1 MSPAGTS
8 AAPDVSVHDAAPFDI
23 GTPDAPLAASSQ
35 IPSKRR
41 AALSRFALDVVDDDG
56 EHKVGIADAHTIEF
70 AALWPIRMPRDHKE
84 QFHLS
89 GFYLFATTGRHV
101 FCESSLEKACAMELD
116 RDRDVVDVIAQPF
129 RLRWREGQAGR
140 NHVPDFLALLRDGGL
155 RVIDVKPQR
164 KASGDVF
171 VRQTRAAAEAC
182 RRLGW
187 EYGIYSEPGRQ
198 RARNL
203 RLLAV
208 YRHGMAGYESERAAA
223 LGAAAAPTSF
233 GHVVVAT
240 GLAPAIA
247 RPLIFELVWRRRL
260 TVNLDWPLGDRTAI
274 QSAPAA
280 APVCVR
286 GVGNG

>member
-1 MSPAGTS
+1 MRGAGDVAERPKHASVQDAPPFELTTSDGLPGAPAG
-8 AAPDVSVHDAAPFDI
+8 AVSRQRP
-23 GTPDAPLAASSQ
+23 
-35 IPSKRR
+35 
-41 AALSRFALDVVDDDG
+41 ALSRFGLDVIDDDG
-56 EHKVGIADAHTIEF
+56 EHKVAIGDAHTIEF
-70 AALWPIRMPRDHKE
+70 AALRPVRMPRDHKE

-89 GFYLFATTGRHV
+89 GFYFFATTGCHV

-116 RDRDVVDVIAQPF
+116 RDRDVVDVVAQPF

-140 NHVPDFLALLRDGGL
+140 NHVPDFLALLRDGRL

-164 KASGDVF
+164 KGLGDVF
-171 VRQTRAAAEAC
+171 VRQTRATAEAC

-208 YRHGMAGYESERAAA
+208 YRHGMAGYESERDAALAAA
-223 LGAAAAPTSF
+223 GAPTSF
-233 GHVVVAT
+233 GDVVRET

-260 TVNLDWPLGDRTAI
+260 TVNLDWPLGDRAAI
-274 QSAPAA
+274 QTAPVAAPAL
-280 APVCVR
+280 
-286 GVGNG
+286 